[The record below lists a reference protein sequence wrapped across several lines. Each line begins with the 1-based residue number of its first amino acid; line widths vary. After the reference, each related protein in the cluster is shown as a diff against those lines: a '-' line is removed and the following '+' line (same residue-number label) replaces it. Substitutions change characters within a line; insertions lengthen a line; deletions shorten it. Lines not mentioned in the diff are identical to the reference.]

1 MRTPPTRHLGRR
13 RTVACMCA
21 QTMTDQPSVAP
32 DGPSR
37 SDRARIIVSSLV
49 GTTIEFYDFY
59 AYATAAI
66 SVFPILFFHSASQT
80 GALLASLAT
89 FGVAFVARPIGSVLF
104 GHFGD
109 RIGRKATLVA
119 SLLTMGIATV
129 IIGMLPNMYQIG
141 LWAPALLAVMRF
153 CQGLGLGGEWSGASL
168 LAGENARPGKRG
180 FDSMWPQLGAPIG
193 FFLANGFFLILTFTM
208 DYDSTSAQTNHS
220 FLVWGWRLPFLFS
233 AVIVVLGLWV
243 RFKLEET
250 PAFKHIQA
258 SGQVAKAPVAET
270 FRTSWKQVIQGTF
283 LMLTTYTLFYLMT
296 TWILSYAIGS
306 SEEGFLGIGYQTF
319 LKIQL
324 LTITAFALMVP
335 VSGYLGD
342 KFGRKAFLSATTAA
356 IGVFGLTF
364 GLFLAPSRM
373 GTGADAN
380 LVTMAI
386 FMFIGMMLM
395 GLTFG
400 IQSALLPELFPTN
413 VRYTGSAIA
422 YNVSSILGAA
432 VAPFIAT
439 WLASRYGP
447 GYVGIYL
454 LSMAILTFISC
465 RSIPETRD
473 RNLTTMA
480 VEASEGAQR

>member
-1 MRTPPTRHLGRR
+1 MRTVPTHILDPRR
-13 RTVACMCA
+13 SVLSMTAR
-21 QTMTDQPSVAP
+21 TMTMQPSA
-32 DGPSR
+32 DHTGPRR
-37 SDRARIIVSSLV
+37 SDRARIIISSLV

-66 SVFPILFFHSASQT
+66 SVFPILFFHSTSET

-109 RIGRKATLVA
+109 RVGRKATLVA

-129 IIGMLPNMYQIG
+129 IIGMLPTMYQIG
-141 LWAPALLAVMRF
+141 LWAPALLAIMRF

-193 FFLANGFFLILTFTM
+193 FFLANGFFLILTLTM
-208 DYDSTSAQTNHS
+208 GYDSTSPETSHS

-250 PAFKHIQA
+250 PAFKHIQE
-258 SGQVAKAPVAET
+258 SGQVAKAPVTET

-306 SEEGFLGIGYQTF
+306 ADAGFLGISYRTF

-324 LTITAFALMVP
+324 LTIVAFAIFVP

-342 KFGRKAFLSATTAA
+342 RFGRKAFLSTTTAA
-356 IGVFGLTF
+356 IGLFGLTF

-373 GTGADAN
+373 GTGEDAN
-380 LVTMAI
+380 LVVMTI
-386 FMFIGMMLM
+386 FMFIGMSLM

-413 VRYTGSAIA
+413 VRYTGSAIS

-439 WLASRYGP
+439 WLAATYGP

-454 LSMAILTFISC
+454 LSMAVLTFVSC
-465 RSIPETRD
+465 RLIPETRD
-473 RNLTTMA
+473 RDLTAMA
-480 VEASEGAQR
+480 K